1 MRIFVHKLAAVILT
15 VDIQKKRAELPK
27 LRNRHGISAN
37 TAIILTI
44 GRYLAAYDYL
54 VLRLKIIILEPFCGG
69 VGFKNR
75 RHNAVFGPGAH
86 KLAACASA
94 EHSTERVDNDRLTG
108 TGFAGQNG

>member
-1 MRIFVHKLAAVILT
+1 MRIFVHKLPAVILT
-15 VDIQKKRAELPK
+15 VDIQKKRAKLPK
-27 LRNRHGISAN
+27 LRNRHGISAYAAVIF
-37 TAIILTI
+37 TVC
-44 GRYLAAYDYL
+44 GDLAAYDYL

-75 RHNAVFGPGAH
+75 RYNAVFRSGTH